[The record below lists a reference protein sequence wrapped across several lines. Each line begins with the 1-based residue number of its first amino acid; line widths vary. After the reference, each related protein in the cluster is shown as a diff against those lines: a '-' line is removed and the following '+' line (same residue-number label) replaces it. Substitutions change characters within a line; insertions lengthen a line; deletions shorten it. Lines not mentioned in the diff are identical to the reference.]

1 MKIALKIWLILLA
14 GCTLQACQDQKVK
27 LFDGKSLEGWVFGP
41 DEVAGH
47 WRVENGLLVGENQ
60 DQLASILWTTG
71 QYGDFELDLDYM
83 TPSGDYDSGVFLR
96 GESHQVQIGISRS
109 LQKDM
114 TGCIYAP
121 IDEQGSYPAQTDKI
135 KQYHH
140 VGEWNHLKVIL
151 RGNRIQTFLN
161 GEPFVDYMALRIPEK
176 GPIGLQLH
184 GGVHMVIKFRN
195 IELTEY
201 PREESL

>member
-1 MKIALKIWLILLA
+1 MKTALRICLLLSAA
-14 GCTLQACQDQKVK
+14 GVLQACQNREVR
-27 LFDGKSLEGWVFGP
+27 LFDGKSLEGWVCGP
-41 DEVAGH
+41 AEVSHH
-47 WRVENGLLVGENQ
+47 WRVEDGILVGENA

-71 QYGDFELDLDYM
+71 QYGDFELELDYM
-83 TPSGDYDSGVFLR
+83 SPSGDYDSGVFLR

-135 KQYHH
+135 EQFHRK
-140 VGEWNHLKVIL
+140 GDWNHLKIIMM
-151 RGNRIQTFLN
+151 GNRIQTFLN
-161 GEPFVDYMALRIPEK
+161 GEPFVDYEAIRIPER

-184 GGVHMVIKFRN
+184 GGVHMVIKFKDILIR
-195 IELTEY
+195 EY
-201 PREESL
+201 PMEDSL